1 MAQRKS
7 NTPLIVGV
15 VAAALFGMAGLNR
28 MQHDIRPRTQAEIDK
43 EIKEQE
49 ERSKPAAAVA
59 TPAPDEL
66 LAPDE
71 ELAALPAEIVF
82 AKPRADREVT
92 IGYQWSP
99 EVQAAPEAT
108 ARSIRNLLKLL
119 KMIDQH
125 LEERVRYRIVNCDAL
140 PEVPL
145 GICLDGERI
154 GEFHPGQVERVEQQI
169 MQTIT
174 SKVRGTFAP
183 RKKKRIES
191 LN

>member
-1 MAQRKS
+1 MAQRRS

-28 MQHDIRPRTQAEIDK
+28 MQHENRPRTEAEIEN
-43 EIKEQE
+43 EIKERE
-49 ERSKPAAAVA
+49 GRSKPAPVA
-59 TPAPDEL
+59 TPAPEEAL
-66 LAPDE
+66 SPDE
-71 ELAALPAEIVF
+71 ELVALPAEIVF

-99 EVQAAPEAT
+99 EVQAAPELT
-108 ARSIRNLLKLL
+108 ARSIRNLLQLL
-119 KMIDQH
+119 KMMDQH

-183 RKKKRIES
+183 RKNKRIES
-191 LN
+191 LK